1 MNQDNAMKSP
11 KTRTF
16 SMTSNRPDAK
26 EHKITLPESAC
37 WVLLLV
43 CCVVVGIVLG
53 VMIFDGMT
61 INKINDDKTKQHQ
74 EYLDLQDEHAELKY
88 QYDQLQLLNE
98 NLTDQVQVL
107 SDTINKRT
115 LEDEAAEQSKI
126 QAHIP
131 SGFPVTGSVT
141 EVAAPKEDTDTEGAA
156 YFESAENSIVV
167 AVAEGT
173 VSMVRQNAYGNY
185 EVRIDHGNGYVTSF
199 TNAGYPLV
207 EEGTNV
213 LKGTP
218 LFLIQ
223 TENTLTKYRVYMED
237 TIIDVYDVLRIAG

>member
-1 MNQDNAMKSP
+1 MIQEENTKIRYKRIISV
-11 KTRTF
+11 
-16 SMTSNRPDAK
+16 TSDRPNAK
-26 EHKITLPESAC
+26 ERKLTLSNGTC
-37 WVLLLV
+37 WMLVLAG
-43 CCVVVGIVLG
+43 CVVVGVILG
-53 VMIFDGMT
+53 GLIFGGMT
-61 INKINDDKTKQHQ
+61 ITNISQEKAKQRQ
-74 EYLDLQDEHAELKY
+74 EYLDLQDEHATLKY
-88 QYDQLQLLNE
+88 QYDQVLLTNE

-115 LEDEAAEQSKI
+115 LEDEENAQQQE

-141 EVAAPKEDTDTEGAA
+141 EVEAPKEDTDTEGAV
-156 YFESAENSIVV
+156 YFESLENSIVV
-167 AVAEGT
+167 AVAQGT

-185 EVRIDHGNGYVTSF
+185 EIRIDHGNGYVTSF

-207 EEGTNV
+207 EEGTEV

-223 TENTLTKYRVYMED
+223 TENIQTKYRVYLND
-237 TIIDVYDVLRIAG
+237 TIIDVYDVLSIAG